1 VSALSDAVFSPVS
14 EPPKKPKL
22 TPKVPPKGN
31 TPAVATTPAAATL
44 LGPRAGTPIPVPTAP
59 SLSIGTQLA
68 AKPHTTGDP
77 ITDRLA
83 KNNPSIA
90 KLRAPVNDLL
100 GKASDVFETPF
111 DILGALA
118 QDTQEGRPDSDP
130 NSAQNRLR
138 AQLQHGDFGGA
149 RTHSFT
155 SWDTVKKLAAD
166 GNPIAKAAL
175 AHPRTA
181 SIAMGASEFLNPS
194 NLLAGEAIG
203 LAGRVLKAGTT
214 AAGRAVGAAARRI
227 DPDAVRSPVYRTT
240 QSLGETLGGSRMGPV
255 RQAAADQVK
264 AQGGNAAA
272 QKLAAD
278 RADIAGRRMTQAT
291 ETATAPAQQLVKDVF
306 GGLAPEQHAD
316 VIDAIEGTLD
326 KDKMTPDIAKRVAAY
341 RAFRGA
347 TDTRTITNGLA
358 EPGELWQGATYFPRR
373 GMTADPS
380 IETSEE
386 QNLADEIEAR
396 RSRGGT
402 NVRRDT
408 LNENIPAR
416 KYATRKQ
423 VVFNG
428 VKLNPDWSA
437 PDALLQHAVA
447 RGRNNIL
454 EEGAHDLQDLG
465 LGVPLETPDMWGKPV
480 PHRSDFLPFTQLG
493 TVRQFGS
500 PLFKGSAVHPS
511 VADLVEDLGSQTS
524 SGGLASAADIP
535 GAILGG
541 VNNAASRLTV
551 ANPAYHI
558 PVNVLPNIGATA
570 LTHGIDPIAV
580 VKALANPKAAI
591 ADAQAA
597 GADFPF
603 ASRGFDPEDLQP
615 WSSLDPKAK
624 AIRVLRAPGRAVDA
638 VSTGA
643 LYKHMQPPIAAAAFK
658 GFEKPMGREAAALKT
673 RQIVGEP
680 ENLSARE
687 RALGNTLMF
696 PGWLKSQLRLW
707 GPMLAKN
714 PALYQSAHVAVNNM
728 NESKGVGPSD
738 YGWGSLLPPIVLSRD
753 PKTGKTV
760 ELQMPSPANRLL
772 GLTDAAVNIGNNPM
786 QAATQIQNVLN
797 PALGTGARV
806 LRTLSAEPQEP
817 STNILWDKDAPTS
830 VQRAQGAKAILGRY
844 SPARLPEGDEQ
855 PSAAGLALSSVGID
869 PETKL
874 SPQDAKNA
882 FKVERLFREGRGGMI
897 GIETMRSLAKKA
909 SSAGHP
915 QRAAAISAMAD
926 AQYYLMKDATAA
938 IGEPKAS
945 AKRLEIRKDWAAHLQ
960 AYAAA
965 QKALQAIGAR

>member
-1 VSALSDAVFSPVS
+1 VSALSDAVFADA
-14 EPPKKPKL
+14 PPTPKKKPKL
-22 TPKVPPKGN
+22 VPP
-31 TPAVATTPAAATL
+31 PATVPAQNTL
-44 LGPRAGTPIPVPTAP
+44 LGPRAGSPMPAP
-59 SLSIGTQLA
+59 AAQTLSVGSAIA
-68 AKPHTTGDP
+68 NRPHATGDA
-77 ITDRLA
+77 ITDQIIKQSPA
-83 KNNPSIA
+83 AA
-90 KLRAPVNDLL
+90 KLRAPINDLL

-118 QDTQEGRPDSDP
+118 QDTQEGRSDSDP

-138 AQLQHGDFGGA
+138 VQLQHGDFAGA
-149 RTHSFT
+149 RGHSFT

-181 SIAMGASEFLNPS
+181 SIGMGASEFLNPS
-194 NLLAGEAIG
+194 NLLVGEATG
-203 LAGRVLKAGTT
+203 LAGRLAKAGAT
-214 AAGRAVGAAARRI
+214 AGGRAVGAVARRI
-227 DPDAVRSPVYRTT
+227 NPEVVRSTVYRTT

-264 AQGGNAAA
+264 AAGGDAAA

-291 ETATAPAQQLVKDVF
+291 ETGSAEMQPVVKKVF
-306 GGLAPEQHAD
+306 GGLSPEQKVD
-316 VIDAIEGTLD
+316 VVDGIEGTLD
-326 KDKMTPDIAKRVAAY
+326 KDKITPDIAARVGAY
-341 RAFRGA
+341 RNWRAQV
-347 TDTRTITNGLA
+347 DQRTVRNGLA
-358 EPGELWQGATYFPRR
+358 EPTEMWSGPTYFPRR
-373 GMTADPS
+373 GMTMDPA

-408 LNENIPAR
+408 LGDQIPSR
-416 KYATRKQ
+416 IYSTRKQ
-423 VVFNG
+423 AVFNG
-428 VKLNPDWSA
+428 VKVNPDWDPA
-437 PDALLQHAVA
+437 QALLQHGVA
-447 RGRNNIL
+447 RVRNNVL
-454 EEGAHDLQDLG
+454 EEGAHELKDLG
-465 LGVPLETPDMWGKPV
+465 LAVPLETPDMWGKPT
-480 PHRSDFLPFTQLG
+480 PHRPDYLPFTQLG

-597 GADFPF
+597 GADFPY
-603 ASRGFDPEDLQP
+603 AARGFNTEDLQP

-624 AIRVLRAPGRAVDA
+624 AIRVLRAPGRAIDA

-658 GFEKPMGREAAALKT
+658 GLEGPMGREAAALKT

-714 PALYQSAHVAVNNM
+714 PALYQAAHVAVNNA

-772 GLTDAAVNIGNNPM
+772 GLTDAAANIGNNPM

-817 STNILWDKDAPTS
+817 STNILWDKDAPAS

-844 SPARLPEGDEQ
+844 SPARLPEGDQQ

-869 PETKL
+869 PEEKL
-874 SPQDAKNA
+874 SPQDAKNV
-882 FKVERLFREGRGGMI
+882 FKIERLFREGRGGMV

-909 SSAGHP
+909 TTAGHP
-915 QRAAAISAMAD
+915 QRAAAINAMAD

-938 IGEPKAS
+938 IGEPKVS
-945 AKRLEIRKDWAAHLQ
+945 AKRLEIRKDWAAHLAQ
-960 AYAAA
+960 YAAA
-965 QKALQAIGAR
+965 QRALQSIGAR